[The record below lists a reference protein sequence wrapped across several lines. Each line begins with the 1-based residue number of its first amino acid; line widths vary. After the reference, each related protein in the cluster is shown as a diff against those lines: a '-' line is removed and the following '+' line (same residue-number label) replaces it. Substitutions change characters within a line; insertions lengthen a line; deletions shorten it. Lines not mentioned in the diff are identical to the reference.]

1 MEGIAIEFDEAV
13 KAVMAKGKLM
23 WKGSAT
29 EMAKKARS
37 KLQSAGE
44 PTDFAR
50 MKTTT
55 KLRFTRVEVQRVRA
69 RLLRINAAY
78 AQKAMRRSASG
89 IGTISPERR
98 MVKDPNR
105 RSVEA
110 MDMAKELQVCLDD
123 TALATKASECEI
135 EVQAVLERWWDHTNA
150 IRLAKMAEGGA
161 TPRNGD
167 GQGI

>member
-1 MEGIAIEFDEAV
+1 M
-13 KAVMAKGKLM
+13 
-23 WKGSAT
+23 
-29 EMAKKARS
+29 
-37 KLQSAGE
+37 QSAGE

-89 IGTISPERR
+89 IGTISPEIR

-105 RSVEA
+105 MSAEA

-123 TALATKASECEI
+123 SALSTKASECEI

-150 IRLAKMAEGGA
+150 TRLAKMAQEGKLRPGTGPDKVYDDIWGRAGGGA
-161 TPRNGD
+161 LWHLDESHIKTINKCL
-167 GQGI
+167 